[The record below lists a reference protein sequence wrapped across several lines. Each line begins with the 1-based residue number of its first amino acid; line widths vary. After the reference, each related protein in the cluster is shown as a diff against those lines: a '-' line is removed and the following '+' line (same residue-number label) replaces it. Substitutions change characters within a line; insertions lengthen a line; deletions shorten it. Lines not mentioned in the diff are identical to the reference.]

1 MNFDNKTI
9 LIVGLVIGGIL
20 CIYIKNTELASVI
33 FGGLLGYLSK
43 DITQSTNPVDPVDPT
58 QLTSCIEHS
67 DQLTQVSSPLDE
79 PTSIG
84 DDENIEDIA

>member
-67 DQLTQVSSPLDE
+67 DQLTQVSDPLDKV
-79 PTSIG
+79 
-84 DDENIEDIA
+84 DEDIA